1 MGYDFLPLPQQNIGI
16 NTEDGNTVDA
26 EIERIE
32 QIKNYGSKE
41 FDYIDVMRSISAEM
55 KKMRENFDAVRINT
69 DTLTSKFPIS
79 AADQNLQRSWTSFSF
94 NANWQ
99 NLNVNNWPCRHR
111 KTSEGLVFVQ
121 GIATNTAGYAYGG
134 ANQTVA
140 TLPAGSRPVSY
151 EHREIKGYYDAG
163 YGVYVPGVIINVT
176 TAGAI
181 NLIGG
186 VPGPAGGGSGAIGAY
201 IYLYFSFWAI

>member
-1 MGYDFLPLPQQNIGI
+1 MGR
-16 NTEDGNTVDA
+16 GNDLDD
-26 EIERIE
+26 EIDRIE

-41 FDYIDVMRSISAEM
+41 FDYIDAIKAVSSEM
-55 KKMRENFDAVRINT
+55 KTMRENFDAIRINT
-69 DTLTSKFPIS
+69 DTLVSKFPIS
-79 AADQNLQRSWTSFSF
+79 ATDQNLERSWTSFSF
-94 NANWQ
+94 NPNWQ

-111 KTSEGLVFVQ
+111 KTSEGKVIVQ

-163 YGVYVPGVIINVT
+163 YGAYVPGVIINVT

>member
-1 MGYDFLPLPQQNIGI
+1 MGYDFLPLPQQNIAIAPDRGDTI
-16 NTEDGNTVDA
+16 DA
-26 EIERIE
+26 EIERLE
-32 QIKNYGSKE
+32 QIKNYGSRD
-41 FDYIDVMRSISAEM
+41 FDYIDVMKSVSAEM
-55 KKMRENFDAVRINT
+55 KKMRENFEAVRINT

-79 AADQNLQRSWTSFSF
+79 AGDQNLQRSWTSLSF

-99 NLNVNNWPCRHR
+99 DLNVNNWPCRHR
-111 KTSEGLVFVQ
+111 KTSEGLVVVQ

-140 TLPAGSRPVSY
+140 TLPVGSRPVSY
-151 EHREIKGYYDAG
+151 DHREIKGYYDAG
-163 YGVYVPGVIINVT
+163 YGVYIPGVVINIT

-181 NLIGG
+181 NLIAG
-186 VPGPAGGGSGAIGAY
+186 VPGPAGAGSGAIGAY